1 MEAIMANISS
11 AVSLPVLTTVFAF
24 QSYDDA
30 GYQQALNDDK
40 SASLARAIMERNPG
54 FPDESLPDSVI
65 DGLKTGYARRFHESH
80 KTHSGITKYSVVNG
94 QYIRTDE
101 LAKDAKPFE
110 TIEVSLH
117 VALAYTTHDYGR
129 LHETRDAT
137 YKKIIGE
144 YREKFSTYAS
154 QKLTRLAGEAKR
166 IKSEDSGEKRKRT
179 SNLAFNDWW
188 TKQWDG
194 AEKRL
199 GNAIKTGSAQTAD
212 KKRFAEAK
220 AAFLKVWTAQ

>member
-1 MEAIMANISS
+1 MANVSPV
-11 AVSLPVLTTVFAF
+11 VSLPVLTTVFEF

-54 FPDESLPDSVI
+54 FPDESLPDSVV

-80 KTHSGITKYSVVNG
+80 KTLAGVTKYSVVNG
-94 QYIRTDE
+94 QYIRTDQ
-101 LAKDAKPFE
+101 LAKDAKPLE

-129 LHETRDAT
+129 LHETRSPD

-154 QKLTRLAGEAKR
+154 TKLTRLAGEAKR
-166 IKSEDSGEKRKRT
+166 IKAEDSGVKRERAP
-179 SNLAFNDWW
+179 NLAFSDWW

-199 GNAIKTGSAQTAD
+199 GNAIKTGAAQTAD
-212 KKRFAEAK
+212 KKRFADAK
-220 AAFLKVWTAQ
+220 AAFLKVWNAQ

>member
-1 MEAIMANISS
+1 MEAIMATVSS
-11 AVSLPVLTTVFAF
+11 VVAPSAVFAF

-80 KTHSGITKYSVVNG
+80 KTHSGVTKYSVVNG
-94 QYIRTDE
+94 QYIRTAE
-101 LAKDAKPFE
+101 LAKDAKPSE

-166 IKSEDSGEKRKRT
+166 IKSEDSGEKRKRA

-199 GNAIKTGSAQTAD
+199 GNAIKTGAAQTAD